1 MTDCYTEIFIKT
13 RMGDTE
19 IAGRTTRFVGAQ
31 SVIKDHLATIL
42 QTEITVTKQITS
54 LINQ

>member
-1 MTDCYTEIFIKT
+1 
-13 RMGDTE
+13 MGDTE